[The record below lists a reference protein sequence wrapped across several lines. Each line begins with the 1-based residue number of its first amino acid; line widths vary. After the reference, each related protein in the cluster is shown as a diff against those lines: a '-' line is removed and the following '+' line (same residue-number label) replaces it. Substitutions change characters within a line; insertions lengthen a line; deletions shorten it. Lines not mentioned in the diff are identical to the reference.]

1 MQSKQE
7 EKDRKIKEKHTKASV
22 AKLSFV
28 SKFFP
33 QTTITHSAKKTT
45 PTTKRND
52 FPDSGSRKETQWMNT
67 GLLSPSLK
75 RKGGGGFSEFYS
87 PGKRQKIFRNTLNF
101 SEDKT
106 KPSKLISG
114 SDIQAEPLVLV
125 LDSDNRTGG
134 SGGVGGGL

>member
-1 MQSKQE
+1 
-7 EKDRKIKEKHTKASV
+7 
-22 AKLSFV
+22 
-28 SKFFP
+28 
-33 QTTITHSAKKTT
+33 
-45 PTTKRND
+45 
-52 FPDSGSRKETQWMNT
+52 MNT

-101 SEDKT
+101 WEDKT

-125 LDSDNRTGG
+125 LDSDNRTGA